1 MKLYWA
7 QFPRPLNVLFV
18 VGSILGIG
26 GTIVVLHL
34 CGIMLCPLKRF
45 TGIPCFTCGSTRALF
60 ALAHGELKNAFLLQ
74 PLIVSLM
81 LILAPIAVGY
91 LYAAWTQKRLPCLLL
106 SSAEKL
112 ILFIAI
118 LSFTLLNW
126 AYLIRST
133 LYE

>member
-1 MKLYWA
+1 MKFYWA
-7 QFPRPLNVLFV
+7 QFPRPRTVLLV
-18 VGSILGIG
+18 VGSILAMG

-45 TGIPCFTCGSTRALF
+45 MGLPCFTCGSTRALF

-74 PLIVSLM
+74 PLIVSLV
-81 LILAPIAVGY
+81 LILAPIAVGC
-91 LYAAWTQKRLPCLLL
+91 LYVAWTQKRLPCLLL
-106 SSAEKL
+106 SSAEKI

-118 LSFTLLNW
+118 LSLTLLNW
-126 AYLIRST
+126 VYLMRST